1 VRIGLDLRPALSR
14 PTGVGRYVQALA
26 SRLPSSFPDDEFLF
40 FSASLRDRLPVGSGP
55 ANVRRVDRRFPVR
68 LLNLTWNR
76 LGWPPLDRLVG
87 SRLDLVHSPHPLLI
101 PARSALRVV
110 TVHDL
115 YFLKHPERTRAEVR
129 RDYAPLVREHARRAD
144 GVICVSEHTA
154 AEAERLLDLPREKI
168 AVIPNG
174 IDPLYRQP
182 VSSEAVEEMLSRRGL
197 PAGALLYVGSAEERK
212 NLAGLRE
219 ACALLQRRR
228 GKDLPPLLLVGPDLE
243 AAFPDSSLGRVT
255 GYLDATEIRLL
266 MASARLLVLP
276 SHEEGFGLPVA
287 QAMAAGLPVVCS
299 RGSALEEVAQDAA
312 CLVDPADAS
321 SIARGIERVLDD
333 ADLAARIRERGL
345 ERSRDFDWDRAARDT
360 GAFYHRLAGR
370 PGA

>member
-14 PTGVGRYVQALA
+14 PTGVGSYVQALA
-26 SRLPSSFPDDEFLF
+26 ERLPSVSRDDELFF
-40 FSASLRDRLPVGSGP
+40 FSASWRERFP
-55 ANVRRVDRRFPVR
+55 AHHRAPNVHLVDRRLPVR
-68 LLNLTWNR
+68 LLNLAWNR

-115 YFLKHPERTRAEVR
+115 YFLKHPEKTRAEVR
-129 RDYAPLVREHARRAD
+129 RDYAPLVRDHARRAD

-154 AEAERLLDLPREKI
+154 AEAERLLRLPREKI

-174 IDPLYRQP
+174 IDPVYRQP
-182 VSSEAVEEMLSRRGL
+182 VSPEAVDELLKRRGL

-212 NLAGLRE
+212 NLAGLRA
-219 ACALLQRRR
+219 ACAELQRRR
-228 GKDLPPLLLVGPDLE
+228 GEDLPPLLLVGPDLE
-243 AAFPDSSLGRVT
+243 AAFPDRSLGRVT
-255 GYLDATEIRLL
+255 GYLDAAEIRLL

-287 QAMAAGLPVVCS
+287 QALAAGLPVVCS
-299 RGSALEEVAQDAA
+299 RGSALEEVARDAA
-312 CLVDPADAS
+312 CLVDPSDPA
-321 SIARGIERVLDD
+321 SIARGIEEVLDD
-333 ADLAARIRERGL
+333 PELAARKRERGL

-360 GAFYHRLAGR
+360 AAFYRRLAGR
-370 PGA
+370 RGA

>member
-1 VRIGLDLRPALSR
+1 MRIGLDLRPALSR

-26 SRLPSSFPDDEFLF
+26 SRLPLLAPDDEWVF
-40 FSASLRDRLPVGSGP
+40 FSASWRDRLPPQEGP
-55 ANVRRVDRRFPVR
+55 PNVRRVDRRLPVR
-68 LLNLTWNR
+68 LLNLAWNR
-76 LGWPPLDRLVG
+76 LGWPPLDDLVG

-129 RDYAPLVREHARRAD
+129 RDYAPLVRDHARRAD
-144 GVICVSEHTA
+144 GVICVSRHTA

-174 IDPLYRQP
+174 IDPIYRQP
-182 VSSEAVEEMLSRRGL
+182 VSPEAVDELLSRRGL

-212 NLAGLRE
+212 NLAGLRA
-219 ACALLQRRR
+219 ACGELQRRR
-228 GKDLPPLLLVGPDLE
+228 GRDLPPLLLVGPDLE
-243 AAFPDSSLGRVT
+243 AAFPEPSLGRVT
-255 GYLDATEIRLL
+255 GYLDAAEIRLL

-287 QAMAAGLPVVCS
+287 QALAAGLPVVCS
-299 RGSALEEVAQDAA
+299 RGSALEEIAGDAA
-312 CLVDPADAS
+312 CLVDAGDPS
-321 SIARGIERVLDD
+321 SIARGIERVLDNPE
-333 ADLAARIRERGL
+333 LAARLRQRGL

-360 GAFYHRLAGR
+360 LAFYRRLAGR
-370 PGA
+370 RGA